1 MSQRP
6 GGRGNPLPRD
16 LRTPISAPIS
26 ASERRAPLMATVTN
40 LRHTSVYS
48 VAFPVLAAGMAMLAA
63 ATFSLVSSTPS
74 LHELAGLGALLLAA
88 TLAEAFPVPLE
99 PAGEVSLSAVSIA
112 GAALVY
118 GWDGAVLVAALSVVA
133 ADTWSGRQPI
143 QLAYNGASYG
153 LSGAAA
159 GGAVAL
165 ASYGSHVTTLIV
177 GTVAAALAFYAL
189 NMLLTTAVIARF
201 TGQHFLNLLRT
212 NAATNAAPFAIM
224 ASTSLMLAVLWDESP
239 LLMGALVGP
248 LVAVALYQRSM
259 HRAMEAMRLALTDA
273 QTGLGN
279 KRHFEELLQRYLD
292 RADETG
298 KPLTLCL
305 VDLDDFKS
313 VNDTFGHP
321 AGDRVLS
328 QVAARLRR
336 GGESFRIGGDEF
348 ALLLPERTTEEG
360 REIAEAVARRVAS
373 ARFDHGEPVTISVGV
388 ASYPSDGVTR
398 NELVRVTDEALYTA
412 KGRGKA
418 RVCVYRPGTPVPPA
432 PGRDTTAGR
441 AAGLRAAAS
450 MAHAFV
456 SRDVSIGS
464 HSQNVGDLAAR
475 LASRMGLDADDVEL
489 VRIAGNLH
497 DIGKLLVPEELLHK
511 RGRLTP
517 GERDEVERHPEIGH
531 EMLKSMLLEPV
542 ATWILHHHE
551 RWDGD
556 GYPTGL
562 AGEQIPLAARIL
574 FVADSYDTMTS
585 DRVYRARMSG
595 PAALAEIERCAG
607 TQFDPA
613 VVTALREEL
622 ADTSLEFV
630 LPASA

>member
-1 MSQRP
+1 
-6 GGRGNPLPRD
+6 
-16 LRTPISAPIS
+16 
-26 ASERRAPLMATVTN
+26 MATVTK

-48 VAFPVLAAGMAMLAA
+48 VALPVLAAGIAVFAAALYSLGSSSPSLHTLAGIGALMLAA
-63 ATFSLVSSTPS
+63 TF
-74 LHELAGLGALLLAA
+74 
-88 TLAEAFPVPLE
+88 AEAFPVPLE
-99 PAGEVSLSAVSIA
+99 PAGEVSLSAVFIA

-118 GWDGAVLVAALSVVA
+118 GWDGAVLVAVVSVVA
-133 ADTWSGRQPI
+133 ADAWSGRQPI

-159 GGAVAL
+159 GATVSL
-165 ASYGSHVTTLIV
+165 ASYGSHVTTLIL
-177 GTVAAALAFYAL
+177 GTIAAAAAFYAL

-201 TGQHFLNLLRT
+201 TGQRFAGLLRT
-212 NAATNAAPFAIM
+212 NAGTNAAPFGIM
-224 ASTSLMLAVLWDESP
+224 ASMSLMLAVLWDESP

-279 KRHFEELLQRYLD
+279 KRHFEELLERYLD

-305 VDLDDFKS
+305 VDLDDFKAI
-313 VNDTFGHP
+313 NDTFGHL
-321 AGDRVLS
+321 AGDKVLS
-328 QVAARLRR
+328 QIAARLRR

-348 ALLLPERTTEEG
+348 ALLLPDRTTEEG
-360 REIAEAVARRVAS
+360 REIAEAVSRRIAG
-373 ARFDHGEPVTISVGV
+373 ARFDHGGPITISVGV

-398 NELVRVTDEALYTA
+398 SELVRVTDEALYTA

-432 PGRDTTAGR
+432 PGRVQAAGG
-441 AAGLRAAAS
+441 AAGLHGALTTAS
-450 MAHAFV
+450 AFV
-456 SRDVSIGS
+456 ARDVLISG
-464 HSQNVGDLAAR
+464 HSSSVGDLAAR
-475 LASRMGLDADDVEL
+475 LAARIGLEPDQVEL
-489 VRIAGNLH
+489 VRTAGNLH
-497 DIGKLLVPEELLHK
+497 DIGKLLVPEELLYK
-511 RGRLTP
+511 PGPLTP
-517 GERDEVERHPEIGH
+517 VERAVIERHSEIGH
-531 EMLKSMLLEPV
+531 QMLRSMLLEPV
-542 ATWILHHHE
+542 ATWVLHHHE

-556 GYPTGL
+556 GYPAGL

-574 FVADSYDTMTS
+574 FVADSYDTMTT

-595 PAALAEIERCAG
+595 HDALAEIERCSG

-613 VVTALREEL
+613 VVAALREEL
-622 ADTSLEFV
+622 ADTPLELV